1 MPAVPDPAQ
10 RPLLTVAEVAALMPG
25 GVGEKAVRAAI
36 AAGQLP
42 STRVGRY
49 VLVPTAALRR
59 QLGLDD
65 DQPLDM
71 REAGEPTPA
80 LALHA
85 PAATKRLESA

>member
-1 MPAVPDPAQ
+1 MLLPDPRE
-10 RPLLTVAEVAALMPG
+10 RPLLTVAEVAALMPE

-42 STRVGRY
+42 ATRVGRY

-65 DQPLDM
+65 EALDA
-71 REAGEPTPA
+71 REAGVPTPA
-80 LALHA
+80 LALPG
-85 PAATKRLESA
+85 PAAATTPPLRSP